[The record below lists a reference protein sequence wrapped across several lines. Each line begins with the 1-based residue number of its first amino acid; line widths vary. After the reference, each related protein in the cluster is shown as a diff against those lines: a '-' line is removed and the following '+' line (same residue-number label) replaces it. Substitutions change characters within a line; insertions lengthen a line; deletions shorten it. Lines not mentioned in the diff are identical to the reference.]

1 MANKVKKMSAIK
13 SLDQM
18 VQHLCNTGIRKR
30 IAVAVAED
38 DNTIGA
44 LIEAKN
50 SGFAIPIL
58 IGSKKRIEDVLK
70 SEDAN
75 PESFE
80 IVDVPD
86 HQEAVTEAVRMVKD
100 DEADVLMKGLIGT
113 DKFLK
118 AVLNK
123 QKGLLPPKA
132 VMSYVC
138 ALELPK
144 YDKLLFVSDTAVL
157 PYPDLKQ
164 KIAMV
169 NYTVEMTKR
178 FGIEDP
184 KIALIG
190 ASEKVSEAFPYSIDY
205 ATICKMAERG
215 QLPKCTIDGPLDVFL
230 ACDKESVKIKGVP
243 TPINGEAD
251 ALIFPSL
258 EATNSFYK
266 GLMLFGGGELAGLIQ
281 GTEKPVVV
289 MSRSESQKSKFY
301 CVALSCLMA

>member
-1 MANKVKKMSAIK
+1 MDTIT

-18 VQHLCNTGIRKR
+18 VQHLCESGLNKK

-38 DNTIGA
+38 ENTIGA
-44 LIEAKN
+44 LIEAQEK
-50 SGFAIPIL
+50 GFATPIL
-58 IGSKKRIEDVLK
+58 IGNKSKIEEALIGENAKPK
-70 SEDAN
+70 SFQIID
-75 PESFE
+75 
-80 IVDVPD
+80 IPD
-86 HQEAVTEAVRMVKD
+86 HALAAKEAVRMVRD

-118 AVLNK
+118 AILDK
-123 QKGLLPPKA
+123 EKGLLPPKA
-132 VMSYVC
+132 VMTYVC

-144 YDKLLFVSDTAVL
+144 YEKLLFVSDTAVL

-169 NYTVEMTKR
+169 NYTIQMTKK
-178 FGIEDP
+178 FGIDNP

-190 ASEKVSEAFPYSIDY
+190 ASEKVNDSFHYSTDY
-205 ATICKMAERG
+205 TQICKMVDRG
-215 QLPKCTIDGPLDVFL
+215 QIPDCTIDGPLDIFL

-258 EATNSFYK
+258 ESANSFYK
-266 GLMLFGGGELAGLIQ
+266 GLMLFGDGELAGLIQ
-281 GTEKPVVV
+281 GTIKPVVV
-289 MSRSESQKSKFY
+289 MSRSESRKSKFY

>member
-1 MANKVKKMSAIK
+1 MDTIT

-18 VQHLCNTGIRKR
+18 VQHLCDAGINKR

-38 DNTIGA
+38 ENTIGA
-44 LIEAKN
+44 LIEAQEK
-50 SGFAIPIL
+50 GFAAPIL
-58 IGSKKRIEDVLK
+58 IGNKSKIEEALIGENAK
-70 SEDAN
+70 SE
-75 PESFE
+75 SFQ
-80 IVDVPD
+80 IIDVPD
-86 HQEAVTEAVRMVKD
+86 HALAAKEAVRMVRD

-118 AVLNK
+118 AVLDK
-123 QKGLLPPKA
+123 EKGLLPPKA
-132 VMSYVC
+132 VMTYVC

-169 NYTVEMTKR
+169 NYTIQMTKK
-178 FGIEDP
+178 FGIDNP

-190 ASEKVSEAFPYSIDY
+190 ASEKVNDSFHYSTDY
-205 ATICKMAERG
+205 TQICKMVDRG
-215 QLPKCTIDGPLDVFL
+215 QIPNCTIDGPLDVFL
-230 ACDKESVKIKGVP
+230 ACDKESVQIKGVS

-258 EATNSFYK
+258 ESANSFYK

-281 GTEKPVVV
+281 GTIKPVVV
-289 MSRSESQKSKFY
+289 MSRSESRKSKFY

>member
-1 MANKVKKMSAIK
+1 MGNKVSNLSEIK

-18 VQHLCNTGIRKR
+18 VQHLCKMGIKKR

-44 LIEAKN
+44 LIEASEK
-50 SGFAIPIL
+50 GFASPVL
-58 IGSKKRIEDVLK
+58 IGHKTKIEEVLK
-70 SEDAN
+70 SENAN

-80 IVDVPD
+80 IVDIHD
-86 HQEAVTEAVRMVKD
+86 QQEAVTEAVRMVKEG
-100 DEADVLMKGLIGT
+100 EADVLMKGLIGT

-123 QKGLLPPKA
+123 DKGLLPPKA

-157 PYPDLKQ
+157 PYPDLNQ
-164 KIAMV
+164 KVAMV
-169 NYTVEMTKR
+169 NYTIEMTNR
-178 FGIEDP
+178 FGIKNP

-190 ASEKVSEAFPYSIDY
+190 ASEKVSEAFPYSVDY
-205 ATICKMAERG
+205 ATICKMSDRG
-215 QLPKCTIDGPLDVFL
+215 QLPECTIDGPLDVFL
-230 ACDKESVKIKGVP
+230 ACDKESVKIKGVA

-258 EATNSFYK
+258 ESANSFYK

-281 GTEKPVVV
+281 GTIKPVVV

>member
-1 MANKVKKMSAIK
+1 MDTIT

-18 VQHLCNTGIRKR
+18 VQHLCNLDIKKR

-44 LIEAKN
+44 LIEAQEK
-50 SGFAIPIL
+50 GFAIPIL
-58 IGSKKRIEDVLK
+58 IGSKTKIQEVLLAENAK
-70 SEDAN
+70 PD
-75 PESFE
+75 SFH
-80 IVDVPD
+80 IVDIPD
-86 HQEAVTEAVRMVKD
+86 HGLAVKEAVRMVRD

-118 AVLNK
+118 AVLDK
-123 QKGLLPPKA
+123 EKGLLPPKA

-138 ALELPK
+138 ALELPQ

-169 NYTVEMTKR
+169 NYTIQMTHK
-178 FGIEDP
+178 FGIDNP

-190 ASEKVSEAFPYSIDY
+190 ASEKVNDSFHYSTDY
-205 ATICKMAERG
+205 TQICKMVDRG
-215 QLPKCTIDGPLDVFL
+215 QILNCTIDGPLDIFL

-258 EATNSFYK
+258 ESANSFYK

-281 GTEKPVVV
+281 GTLKPVVV

>member
-1 MANKVKKMSAIK
+1 MDTIT

-18 VQHLCNTGIRKR
+18 VQHLCESGLNKK

-38 DNTIGA
+38 ENTIGA
-44 LIEAKN
+44 LIEAQEK
-50 SGFAIPIL
+50 GFATPIL
-58 IGSKKRIEDVLK
+58 IGNKSKIEEALIGENAK
-70 SEDAN
+70 
-75 PESFE
+75 PESFQ

-86 HQEAVTEAVRMVKD
+86 HALAAKEAVRMVRD

-118 AVLNK
+118 AILDK
-123 QKGLLPPKA
+123 EKGLLPPKA
-132 VMSYVC
+132 VMTYVC

-169 NYTVEMTKR
+169 NYTIQMTKK
-178 FGIEDP
+178 FGIDNP

-190 ASEKVSEAFPYSIDY
+190 ASEKVNDSFHYSTDY
-205 ATICKMAERG
+205 TQICKMVDRG
-215 QLPKCTIDGPLDVFL
+215 QIPNCTIDGPLDIFL

-258 EATNSFYK
+258 ESANSFYK

-281 GTEKPVVV
+281 GTIKPVVV
-289 MSRSESQKSKFY
+289 MSRSESRKSKFY

>member
-1 MANKVKKMSAIK
+1 MDIIT

-18 VQHLCNTGIRKR
+18 VQHLCESGLNKR

-38 DNTIGA
+38 ENTIGA
-44 LIEAKN
+44 LIEAQEK
-50 SGFAIPIL
+50 GFATPIL
-58 IGSKKRIEDVLK
+58 IGNKTKIEEALIGENAK
-70 SEDAN
+70 
-75 PESFE
+75 PESFQ

-86 HQEAVTEAVRMVKD
+86 HALAAKEAVRMVRD

-118 AVLNK
+118 AILDK
-123 QKGLLPPKA
+123 EKGLLPPKA
-132 VMSYVC
+132 VMTYVC

-169 NYTVEMTKR
+169 NYTIQMTKK
-178 FGIEDP
+178 FGIDNP

-190 ASEKVSEAFPYSIDY
+190 ASEKVNDSFHYSTDY
-205 ATICKMAERG
+205 TQICKMVDRG
-215 QLPKCTIDGPLDVFL
+215 QIPNCTIDGPLDIFL

-258 EATNSFYK
+258 ESANSFYK
-266 GLMLFGGGELAGLIQ
+266 GLMLFGDCELAGLIQ
-281 GTEKPVVV
+281 GTIKPVVV
-289 MSRSESQKSKFY
+289 MSRSESRKSKFY